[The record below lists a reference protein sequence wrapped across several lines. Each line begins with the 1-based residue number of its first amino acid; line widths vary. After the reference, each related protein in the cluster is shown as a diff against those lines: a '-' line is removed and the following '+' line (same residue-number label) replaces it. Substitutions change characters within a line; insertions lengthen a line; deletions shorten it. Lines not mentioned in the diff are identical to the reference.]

1 MSNAR
6 SSWSSSCWLL
16 GLAILLTVAVA
27 GHGLHAE
34 EVIPAKPT
42 RYFNDYALT
51 VKPETA
57 DRLNRAL
64 EDCEKETSNQILV
77 AIYPTM
83 QTDSSV
89 DEFCLRIFRAWQVGD
104 KEKNNGA
111 VLFVFL
117 DKHKTWIQTGSG
129 IQGGLTDARCK
140 DITADIITPRFKAG
154 DFDGGLTAGVEA
166 MIAASK
172 GEQQGDGQTQ
182 YQKQHARDGAT
193 GGIGFGTILFLILV
207 FFLISQAFRG
217 RRGGGGAMYTG
228 GGPVFFPMGGFGGG
242 SGGGGSWGG
251 SSGGGSSDSGG
262 SFSSGG
268 GDTNGGGAG
277 SDW

>member
-1 MSNAR
+1 MSNPGAFWR
-6 SSWSSSCWLL
+6 RW
-16 GLAILLTVAVA
+16 AVAVLFLLAA
-27 GHGLHAE
+27 GAVRAE

-42 RYFNDYALT
+42 RYFNDYALA

-57 DRLNRAL
+57 DRLNQELADFERQ
-64 EDCEKETSNQILV
+64 TSNQILV

-89 DEFCLRIFRAWQVGD
+89 DDFCLRIFRAWQVGQKD
-104 KEKNNGA
+104 KDNGA

-129 IQGGLTDARCK
+129 IQGALTDAKCK
-140 DITADIITPRFKAG
+140 DITADVIVPRIRAN
-154 DFDGGLTAGVEA
+154 DFDGAMTAGVAA
-166 MIAASK
+166 MIEAAK
-172 GEQQGDGQTQ
+172 GENTGDGQTQ
-182 YQKQHARDGAT
+182 YQKQHAHDSTAGQ
-193 GGIGFGTILFLILV
+193 GGLGLGGILFLIIL
-207 FFLISQAFRG
+207 FFMVSRAFRG
-217 RRGGGGAMYTG
+217 RGRGTMYTG

-242 SGGGGSWGG
+242 GGSSGGGW
-251 SSGGGSSDSGG
+251 SSGGGSSDSGGSSSDSG

>member
-6 SSWSSSCWLL
+6 RFSRWLAAL
-16 GLAILLTVAVA
+16 LALFILATASHRLR
-27 GHGLHAE
+27 AE

-57 DRLNRAL
+57 DQLNHEL
-64 EDCEKETSNQILV
+64 EDLEKQTSNQILV

-89 DEFCLRIFRAWQVGD
+89 DDFCLRIFRSWQVGD
-104 KEKNNGA
+104 KDKNNGA

-129 IQGGLTDARCK
+129 IQGGLTDAKCK
-140 DITADIITPRFKAG
+140 DIVEDTIDPRFKAG
-154 DFDGGLTAGVEA
+154 DFDGGLAAGVEA

-182 YQKQHARDGAT
+182 YQKQHARDNAT
-193 GGIGFGTILFLILV
+193 GGGISFGTILFLIIV
-207 FFLISQAFRG
+207 FFVISRAFRG
-217 RRGGGGAMYTG
+217 RGGGGGTMYTG
-228 GGPVFFPMGGFGGG
+228 GGPIFFPMGGFGGG
-242 SGGGGSWGG
+242 GGFGG
-251 SSGGGSSDSGG
+251 SSGGGSSWGG
-262 SFSSGG
+262 TSGG
-268 GDTNGGGAG
+268 GSSAG
-277 SDW
+277 

>member
-6 SSWSSSCWLL
+6 SFPRWLAAL
-16 GLAILLTVAVA
+16 LALLVFATASRGLR
-27 GHGLHAE
+27 AE

-57 DRLNRAL
+57 DRLNQEL
-64 EDCEKETSNQILV
+64 EDLEKQTSNQILV

-89 DEFCLRIFRAWQVGD
+89 DDYCLRIFRAWQVGD
-104 KEKNNGA
+104 KDKNNGA

-117 DKHKTWIQTGSG
+117 DQHKTWIQTGSG

-140 DITADIITPRFKAG
+140 DITADIIAPRFKAG

-182 YQKQHARDGAT
+182 YQKQHAGDNAAG
-193 GGIGFGTILFLILV
+193 GGIGFGTILFLIFL
-207 FFLISQAFRG
+207 FFFISRAFRG
-217 RRGGGGAMYTG
+217 RGGGAMYTG
-228 GGPVFFPMGGFGGG
+228 GGPVFFPIGGFGGG
-242 SGGGGSWGG
+242 GGFGGDSGGGGSF
-251 SSGGGSSDSGG
+251 SGGSSDGGG